1 MNHEWYSQDWNIIT
15 IKPWYW
21 LKVKLN
27 KEDSV
32 KMATKPWTF
41 FLSPSAPFSWIKAHI
56 EEVELDFG
64 RKIEVLEV
72 QKTLTHP

>member
-21 LKVKLN
+21 LKVELK
-27 KEDSV
+27 KMDSV
-32 KMATKPWTF
+32 RIVTKPWTF
-41 FLSPSAPFSWIKAHI
+41 FVEPWEPFSWIKAHI

-64 RKIEVLEV
+64 RKVEVLEV
-72 QKTLTHP
+72 QKTYNHP

>member
-1 MNHEWYSQDWNIIT
+1 MNHEWYSQEWNIIT

-32 KMATKPWTF
+32 KMVTNPWTF
-41 FLSPSAPFSWIKAHI
+41 FLSPSAPFYWIKAHI

-72 QKTLTHP
+72 QKTLNHP